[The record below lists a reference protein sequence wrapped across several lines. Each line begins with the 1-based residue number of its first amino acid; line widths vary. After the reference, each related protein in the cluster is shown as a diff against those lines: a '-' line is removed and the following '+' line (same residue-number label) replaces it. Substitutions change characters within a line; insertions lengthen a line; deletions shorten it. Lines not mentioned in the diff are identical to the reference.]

1 MDRLS
6 EFLEHLRTLLR
17 RGAEN
22 PHLEKELTSFRCGSR
37 PCLSAVSTD
46 HGRVIH
52 AMRAQR
58 ILSGLLLA
66 SLSVSTLLTGCS
78 TTEKKKAC
86 DLQYLDGEKPV
97 SHYRGYNTAIEYP
110 CNDNVTDRAVQL
122 SGEPRSLQRRLDDEV
137 REISLQEVIF
147 LALSN
152 NEVAE
157 ASPLKGVGATLVLSS
172 PDAVPTVYDSAIQET
187 GVLFGRRGLNA
198 ALADFDTT
206 FASGITWG
214 RNSGRVNRPGTPH
227 STAETAGFSSSLTK
241 SFATGAAIQ
250 LSNDWNYLG
259 TNSPGVQFPSLYTG
273 GIGASVRQPLL
284 AGSGVDFTR
293 VAGPSN
299 PLFGGITGVSQ
310 GVVIARI
317 NQDLTLADFEIAV
330 RNGLREIENAYWDLY
345 LGYRLYDTAVTAH
358 ESASES
364 WRQVNTELE
373 VGTGLLEDELLAR
386 DRLYETRATL
396 ELALNELYKAE
407 TYLRRVIGLP
417 MNDGTVLRPADEP
430 ALAEFRPDWQA
441 CMVDGLTYRAELR
454 RQKWQIKSL
463 QLQLDAARSLVR
475 PRLDAV
481 ASYDVN
487 GFGDRLLGQNVT
499 DPGTG
504 LPVRNAVGSMTHDDL
519 DSWTMGM
526 QFSMPLGLRQ
536 ARSQVRNLELQL
548 ARANAILA
556 AQERSVGYD
565 IATAIQDVA
574 ANYAAAQSDLNRYEA
589 AAHRVEIIT
598 DAVTLGRRETTLDL
612 ALRAQESAARAEGS
626 YYQRIIDYNKAITNL
641 HLATG
646 RLLEFNNVHLAEG
659 RWCEEA
665 YSDATLR
672 AVERTHAKDN
682 SHLDSAPREFVSP
695 GPAGSVELQNPQ
707 FGTPEDK
714 ISDEEETP

>member
-1 MDRLS
+1 MDRRS
-6 EFLEHLRTLLR
+6 EFLGHLCT
-17 RGAEN
+17 
-22 PHLEKELTSFRCGSR
+22 
-37 PCLSAVSTD
+37 
-46 HGRVIH
+46 
-52 AMRAQR
+52 
-58 ILSGLLLA
+58 LLLA
-66 SLSVSTLLTGCS
+66 GLSISTLLTGCS
-78 TTEKKKAC
+78 TTAKKTVC
-86 DLQYLDGEKPV
+86 ELQYLDGEKPV

-110 CNDNVTDRAVQL
+110 CIDNVTARAVQL
-122 SGEPRSLQRRLDDEV
+122 SGEPRSLQRRVDDDV

-157 ASPLKGVGATLVLSS
+157 SSPLKGVGATLVLSNPEGVS
-172 PDAVPTVYDSAIQET
+172 TVYDSAIQET

-198 ALADFDTT
+198 ALAEFDTT
-206 FASGITWG
+206 FASGTTWG
-214 RNSGRVNRPGTPH
+214 RNSGRINVPGTPH
-227 STAETAGFSSSLTK
+227 STAETTGFTSSLTK
-241 SFATGAAIQ
+241 SFATGAAVQ

-259 TNSPGVQFPSLYTG
+259 TNSSSAAFPSLYTG
-273 GIGASVRQPLL
+273 SIGASVRQPLL

-293 VAGPSN
+293 VAGPVN
-299 PLFGGITGVSQ
+299 PAFGGITGVSQ

-330 RNGLREIENAYWDLY
+330 RNGLREVENSYWDLY
-345 LGYRLYDTAVTAH
+345 LRYRLYDTAVTAH

-441 CMVDGLTYRAELR
+441 SMVDGLTYRAELR

-463 QLQLDAARSLVR
+463 QLQLNAARSLVR

-487 GFGDRLLGQNVT
+487 GFGDRLLGQGVN
-499 DPGTG
+499 DPITG
-504 LPVRNAVGSMTHDDL
+504 LPVRNALGSMSNDDL
-519 DSWTMGM
+519 DSWSLGM
-526 QFSMPLGLRQ
+526 QFSMPVGLRQ
-536 ARSQVRNLELQL
+536 ARSQVRNYELQL
-548 ARANAILA
+548 AKASAILA
-556 AQERSVGYD
+556 AQERSVAYD
-565 IATAIQDVA
+565 IATAIQDIA
-574 ANYAAAQSDLNRYEA
+574 ANYTAAQSDLNRFEA
-589 AAHRVEIIT
+589 AAQRVDIIT
-598 DAVTLGRRETTLDL
+598 DAVALGRRETTLDL
-612 ALRAQESAARAEGS
+612 AIRAQESAARAEGE
-626 YYQRIIDYNKAITNL
+626 YYRQIIDYNKAITNL

-672 AVERTHAKDN
+672 AVERTHAKD
-682 SHLDSAPREFVSP
+682 SPRLDTAPAEFVSP

-707 FGTPEDK
+707 FGTPEEK
-714 ISDEEETP
+714 IKDDAETPLP

>member
-6 EFLEHLRTLLR
+6 VFLEHLRTLLR
-17 RGAEN
+17 CSTEN
-22 PHLEKELTSFRCGSR
+22 PCSEKDLTSIRYGSR
-37 PCLSAVSTD
+37 PYRSAVSLD
-46 HGRVIH
+46 HGPGIH
-52 AMRAQR
+52 AMPVQR
-58 ILSGLLLA
+58 FLAGLLLA

-86 DLQYLDGEKPV
+86 DLQYLDGEKPL
-97 SHYRGYNTAIEYP
+97 SHYRDYGTAIEYP
-110 CNDNVTDRAVQL
+110 CIDNVTARAVQL
-122 SGEPRSLQRRLDDEV
+122 SGEPRSLERRVVDEV
-137 REISLQEVIF
+137 REISLQEVIYT
-147 LALSN
+147 ALSN
-152 NEVAE
+152 NEIIE
-157 ASPLKGVGATLVLSS
+157 ASPLGGVGATLVLSN
-172 PDAVPTVYDSAIQET
+172 PDGVSTVYDSAIQET
-187 GVLFGRRGLNA
+187 GVLFGRRGMNA

-214 RNSGRVNRPGTPH
+214 RNSGRINVAGAPH
-227 STAETAGFSSSLTK
+227 STAETAGFSSSLSK
-241 SFATGAAIQ
+241 SFASGAAVQ

-259 TNSPGVQFPSLYTG
+259 TNSAGVQFPSLYTG

-299 PLFGGITGVSQ
+299 PAFGSIAGVSQ

-317 NQDLTLADFEIAV
+317 NQDLTLADFEISV
-330 RNGLREIENAYWDLY
+330 RNGTREVENSYWDLY
-345 LGYRLYDTAVTAH
+345 LAYRIYDTAVTAH
-358 ESASES
+358 ESAFQT
-364 WRQVNTELE
+364 WREAQTKLE
-373 VGTGLLEDELLAR
+373 VGTLKAEEELQAR
-386 DRLYETRATL
+386 DRLYETRSQI
-396 ELALNELYKAE
+396 ELSLNTLYKAE
-407 TYLRRVIGLP
+407 AYLRRLIGLP
-417 MNDGTVLRPADEP
+417 MNDGTVLRPSDEP
-430 ALAEFRPDWQA
+430 AMAEFRPDWQA
-441 CMVDGLTYRAELR
+441 SIVDGLTYRAELR

-463 QLQLDAARSLVR
+463 QLQLNAARSLVR

-499 DPGTG
+499 DSSTG
-504 LPVRNAVGSMTHDDL
+504 LPVRNAFGSMTNDDL

-536 ARSQVRNLELQL
+536 ARSQVRNYELQL

-556 AQERSVGYD
+556 AQERSVAHD
-565 IATAIQDVA
+565 IASAIQDVTA
-574 ANYAAAQSDLNRYEA
+574 HYAAVQSNMGRLKA
-589 AAHRVEIIT
+589 AERRVELL
-598 DAVTLGRRETTLDL
+598 DAEREVGTLTLDL
-612 ALRAQESAARAEGS
+612 VLRAQASAAQAEAE
-626 YYQRIIDYNKAITNL
+626 YYRQIVAYNKAITTL

-682 SHLDSAPREFVSP
+682 PHLDSAPSEFVSP

-707 FGTPEDK
+707 FGTPEEVVND
-714 ISDEEETP
+714 EETPLP